1 MPSTLCQSLANPG
14 GRGSRDERSVR
25 AAGVIDIRRVMASI
39 ALVGLV
45 LLGGTECT
53 SEAEKGATVEE
64 TKGTTNVEAT
74 AGTAKKAGE
83 RTNPMA
89 SGFDNPVQACAF
101 VLSSKEFL
109 PERNPD
115 VVAECREDY
124 GVTLE
129 NAAEKLPK

>member
-1 MPSTLCQSLANPG
+1 MDT
-14 GRGSRDERSVR
+14 
-25 AAGVIDIRRVMASI
+25 RRVMASI

-45 LLGGTECT
+45 LLGGIECT

-64 TKGTTNVEAT
+64 TKGTTNVET
-74 AGTAKKAGE
+74 TTGTAKKAGE

-89 SGFDNPVQACAF
+89 SGFDNPAQACAF
-101 VLSSKEFL
+101 VLSSKEFR
-109 PERNPD
+109 PERNQD

>member
-1 MPSTLCQSLANPG
+1 M
-14 GRGSRDERSVR
+14 
-25 AAGVIDIRRVMASI
+25 DIRRVIASI

-45 LLGGTECT
+45 LLGGIECT
-53 SEAEKGATVEE
+53 SEAEKGATVERTKEATVEE
-64 TKGTTNVEAT
+64 TKGTTNVETT

-89 SGFDNPVQACAF
+89 SGFDNPAQACAF
-101 VLSSKEFL
+101 VLSSKEFR
-109 PERNPD
+109 PDRNPD